1 MGVDELSHDGTL
13 RSAQGRQTARLT
25 IRAWHVVVFAGLFAA
40 AVAAPSIRNEF
51 VADDQWVV
59 ANRQVL
65 EHPPSIGAVLKEPYW
80 PASFGGVMWRP
91 AVISSFAV
99 DYQVSTSPH
108 WFHAI
113 NVVWAALATALFA
126 LLACEL
132 AGPVVGLIAG
142 LLFAVHPVHVE
153 AVANVVGRAELM
165 AAAGYAVA
173 LVCANRAERDAKYL
187 LGVVLGAALAITA
200 KEIAVTLPAAVL
212 LVYVGRGSGL
222 RPAWRPALAAA
233 GAMAAYFIVHAFVGI
248 RTFYAGGLAVGLE
261 HLGVFERAWAMVRLS
276 LEWWR
281 LFLFPAHL
289 SADYSPGELMV
300 STGLTLG
307 HVLGLL
313 VWIALGVLAW
323 RTRRTIPGIAIGL
336 VWVVITISPISNVLF
351 PTEFLIAE
359 RTLYLASFGVVFA
372 LASAAMAI
380 RSARL
385 RYTLVGAV
393 VAAGALRTIGHI
405 PTWHDDELHY
415 QALQRDAPRSYRT
428 LWLEGKDEFA
438 AGRWGSGERL
448 LLASIAFAPELA
460 GPRVDLARFY
470 IHAKLWQPAIQQ
482 LRAAIAVDSALPPAW
497 DGLREAL
504 LGAGDSAG
512 AAAVTRETRARF
524 PLSLDTSRVRIPLV
538 PP

>member
-1 MGVDELSHDGTL
+1 
-13 RSAQGRQTARLT
+13 
-25 IRAWHVVVFAGLFAA
+25 VVFAGLVAA

-65 EHPPSIGAVLKEPYW
+65 EHPPSISAVLKEPYW

-113 NVVWAALATALFA
+113 NVVWAAIATALFA
-126 LLACEL
+126 VLACEL
-132 AGPVVGLIAG
+132 AGPGVGLITG

-173 LVCANRAERDAKYL
+173 LVCAKRAERDAKYL
-187 LGVVLGAALAITA
+187 IGVVFGGALAITS
-200 KEIAVTLPAAVL
+200 KEIAVTLPAAVV
-212 LVYVGRGSGL
+212 LVYLGRSGAL
-222 RPAWRPALAAA
+222 RAAWRPALAAT
-233 GAMAAYFIVHAFVGI
+233 GAIAAYFIAQGLVGI

-261 HLGVFERAWAMVRLS
+261 HLGLFERTWAMVPLS

-289 SADYSPGELMV
+289 SADYSPGELTV
-300 STGLTLG
+300 STGLTPG

-313 VWIALGVLAW
+313 GWIGLGVLAW
-323 RTRRTIPGIAIGL
+323 RTRRTIPGVAIGL

-372 LASAAMAI
+372 MASAAMAI

-385 RYTLVGAV
+385 RYTLVGVV
-393 VAAGALRTIGHI
+393 VAAGALRSIAHI
-405 PTWHDDELHY
+405 PSWHDDELHY
-415 QALQRDAPRSYRT
+415 QALRRDAPRSYRT
-428 LWLEGKDEFA
+428 LWLEGKDEMA
-438 AGRWGSGERL
+438 AGRWGTGERM
-448 LLASIAFAPELA
+448 LLASIAFAPELT
-460 GPRVDLARFY
+460 GPRYDLARFY
-470 IHAKLWQPAIQQ
+470 IQAKLWQPAIRQ
-482 LRAAIAVDSALPPAW
+482 LQVAVALDSALTPAREA
-497 DGLREAL
+497 LREAE
-504 LGAGDSAG
+504 DSA
-512 AAAVTRETRARF
+512 RHDQRR
-524 PLSLDTSRVRIPLV
+524 
-538 PP
+538 

>member
-1 MGVDELSHDGTL
+1 MSEPSHDGT
-13 RSAQGRQTARLT
+13 TARLT
-25 IRAWHVVVFAGLFAA
+25 IRGWQAVLFAGLLAA
-40 AVAAPSIRNEF
+40 GVAAPSIRNGF

-59 ANRQVL
+59 AHRQVL
-65 EHPPSIGAVLKEPYW
+65 EHPPSIGAVLTEPYW
-80 PASFGGVMWRP
+80 PAAFGGVMWRP
-91 AVISSFAV
+91 AVITSFAI
-99 DYQVSTSPH
+99 DYRISASPH

-113 NVVWAALATALFA
+113 NVMWAAIAAAVFA

-132 AGPVVGLIAG
+132 AGPLVGLIAG

-173 LVCANRAERDAKYL
+173 VLCALRAERRQAYL
-187 LGVVLGAALAITA
+187 GGVVLGAALAITS

-212 LVYVGRGSGL
+212 LVFVGRGSSL
-222 RPAWRPALAAA
+222 RAAWRPALAATLVI
-233 GAMAAYFIVHAFVGI
+233 AAYFVVHSFIGI
-248 RTFYAGGLAVGLE
+248 RTFYAGGRAVGLE
-261 HLGVFERAWAMVRLS
+261 HLGLVERTWAMVRLS

-289 SADYSPGELMV
+289 SADYSPGELTV

-323 RTRRTIPGIAIGL
+323 RARRTIPGIAIGL
-336 VWVVITISPISNVLF
+336 AWVVIAISPISNVLF
-351 PTEFLIAE
+351 PTEFLVAE
-359 RTLYLASFGVVFA
+359 RTLYLASFGAVFA
-372 LASAAMAI
+372 LACGAMAI
-380 RSARL
+380 RSPRL
-385 RYTLVGAV
+385 RYALVASVVAVGAV
-393 VAAGALRTIGHI
+393 RSVAHI

-415 QALQRDAPRSYRT
+415 QALRRDAPRSYRT

-448 LLASIAFAPELA
+448 LLASIGFAPELA

-470 IHAKLWQPAIQQ
+470 IHAKLWQPAITQ

-497 DGLREAL
+497 DGLRDAL
-504 LGAGDSAG
+504 LGAGDTTG
-512 AAAVTRETRARF
+512 AAEVTREATARF
-524 PLSLDTSRVRIPLV
+524 SRSV